1 MEDLVPLIFFLVIVA
16 VNGLKFLIER
26 GAKKRTA
33 SPSRQPE
40 EEPARNTPPSIE
52 NFFENIAEQLA
63 PKPREVPDW
72 PENIERP
79 DYIQE
84 MTEFEHDQA
93 EELWEEQ
100 TAEIIPMPVQEPV
113 IQKAAEAAQ
122 PVQVQLPVQSI
133 QTAFSGSHGIRIPG
147 MNSFIQSGAI
157 GNSDFRISGKQD
169 LKRAILAH
177 VIFSAPRAFDLSY
190 DNTIAK

>member
-26 GAKKRTA
+26 SAKKRTA

-40 EEPARNTPPSIE
+40 EEPPRNTPTSLE

-63 PKPREVPDW
+63 PKPRETPDW

-79 DYIQE
+79 DYMQE
-84 MTEFEHDQA
+84 MEEFEDEQA
-93 EELWEEQ
+93 EELRKEQ

-113 IQKAAEAAQ
+113 MQKAAEAAESSM
-122 PVQVQLPVQSI
+122 VQLPVQSL
-133 QTAFSGSHGIRIPG
+133 QRAFSGSHGIRIPG
-147 MNSFIQSGAI
+147 MNSFIQSGAF
-157 GNSDFRISGKQD
+157 GNSDFRIDGKQD
-169 LKRAILAH
+169 LKRAMLAH
-177 VIFSAPRAFDLSY
+177 AIFSPPRSLE
-190 DNTIAK
+190 